1 MAKRALEAQALA
13 HLAVK
18 ALQEKKGKSILS
30 MDLRNSDGSV
40 SDFFVI
46 CTGTS
51 DTHVQ
56 ALADSV
62 LTMMKQEAREIA
74 HSKEGMQ
81 SGQWILLDYITVV
94 VHIFLKDRREFYR
107 LERLWGDANMTS
119 YEDG

>member
-13 HLAVK
+13 NLAVK

-30 MDLRNSDGSV
+30 MDLRKSDGSV
-40 SDFFVI
+40 SDFFVV

-94 VHIFLKDRREFYR
+94 IHIFLKDRREFYR
-107 LERLWGDANMTS
+107 LERLWGDATMTS

>member
-13 HLAVK
+13 QLAVK

-94 VHIFLKDRREFYR
+94 VHIFLKERREFYR
-107 LERLWGDANMTS
+107 LERLWGDAKMTS